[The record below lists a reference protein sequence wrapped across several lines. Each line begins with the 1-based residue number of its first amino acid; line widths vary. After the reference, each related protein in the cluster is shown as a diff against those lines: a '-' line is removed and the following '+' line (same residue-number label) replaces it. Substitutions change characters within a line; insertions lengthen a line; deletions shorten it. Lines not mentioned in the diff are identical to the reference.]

1 MPGLFE
7 LTLLMILIGACFGL
21 GAVPRI
27 ARKLGYNWV
36 RYERLRQLATK
47 LLFWRR
53 FKPW

>member
-7 LTLLMILIGACFGL
+7 LTVLLVLTGALFGL

-27 ARKLGYNWV
+27 ARRLGRNWP
-36 RYERLRQLATK
+36 RYQRGRQLLAK

-53 FKPW
+53 FW